1 MYERELKDLIENK
14 SVHKLSGA
22 SKERIKEIESTLNVA
37 LPDSYKWLLY
47 EYSSVSFEGL
57 DIDGIG
63 LNGVHI
69 SLNNTLDWM
78 EYSRW
83 LCSNI

>member
-47 EYSSVSFEGL
+47 EYSSEF
-57 DIDGIG
+57 
-63 LNGVHI
+63 
-69 SLNNTLDWM
+69 
-78 EYSRW
+78 
-83 LCSNI
+83 